1 MLDWKEG
8 FLQSNS
14 LECSSV
20 QMYVDEGSVFL
31 LFLENLAKWSDGPK
45 IVFF

>member
-1 MLDWKEG
+1 MLNWKEG

-14 LECSSV
+14 LECSCI
-20 QMYVDEGSVFL
+20 DEVSVFL
-31 LFLENLAKWSDGPK
+31 LFLENLGEWNDGPE

>member
-1 MLDWKEG
+1 MLNWKEG

-20 QMYVDEGSVFL
+20 KMYIDEVSVFL
-31 LFLENLAKWSDGPK
+31 LFLENLGEWNDGPE